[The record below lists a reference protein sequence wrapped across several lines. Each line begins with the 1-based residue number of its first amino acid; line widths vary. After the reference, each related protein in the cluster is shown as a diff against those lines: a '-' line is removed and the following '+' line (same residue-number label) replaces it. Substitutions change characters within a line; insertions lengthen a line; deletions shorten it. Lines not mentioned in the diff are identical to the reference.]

1 MNYHIEDLRNIM
13 AQLRSENGCNWDKQ
27 QTFESLVPYAIEE
40 AHEVAEAVN
49 SKNYQHLCEELGD
62 LLLQVVFHAQ
72 IAQEQQLFSF
82 DDVVNSISQKMIRR
96 HPHVF
101 AEQTE
106 LSPEQVSTQWASIK
120 AQEKQQAV
128 DKTSYLLDQVASGQP
143 ALTRAEKLQKTVA
156 KMGFDWNDT
165 RAVILKI
172 REELD
177 EIDLALRETPETVEE
192 ELGDLLFC
200 TVNLARHLKLDS
212 EQTLKKAND
221 KFTRRFNFIED
232 QLRQRDKGFKDSDLA
247 EMEHFWQLAKMAEL
261 KGDI

>member
-49 SKNYQHLCEELGD
+49 SKNYSHLCEELGD

-106 LSPEQVSTQWASIK
+106 LSPEQVSEQWATIK
-120 AQEKQQAV
+120 AQEKQQTV

-212 EQTLKKAND
+212 EQTLKKANN

-247 EMEHFWQLAKMAEL
+247 EMEHFWQLAKMAEI
-261 KGDI
+261 KG

>member
-1 MNYHIEDLRNIM
+1 MSYTIDDLRKIM
-13 AQLRSENGCNWDKQ
+13 AQLRSEQGCNWDKQ

-40 AHEVAEAVN
+40 AHEVADAVN

-62 LLLQVVFHAQ
+62 LLLQVVFHTQ

-82 DDVVNSISQKMIRR
+82 DDVVNAISHKMIRR
-96 HPHVF
+96 HPNVF
-101 AEQTE
+101 SEQTD
-106 LSPEQVSTQWASIK
+106 LTPEQVSAQWATIK
-120 AQEKQQAV
+120 AQEKTQQ
-128 DKTSYLLDQVASGQP
+128 SNNYLLDQVASGQP

-165 RAVILKI
+165 RAVVLKI

-232 QLRQRDKGFKDSDLA
+232 QLRERDKGFADTNLA
-247 EMEHFWQLAKMAEL
+247 EMEHFWQLAKMAETNV
-261 KGDI
+261 K

>member
-13 AQLRSENGCNWDKQ
+13 EQLRSENGCNWDKQ

-49 SKNYQHLCEELGD
+49 SKNYSHLCEELGD

-106 LSPEQVSTQWASIK
+106 LSPEQVSEQWATIK
-120 AQEKQQAV
+120 AQEKQQTV

-200 TVNLARHLKLDS
+200 TVNLARHLELDS
-212 EQTLKKAND
+212 EQTLKKANN

-261 KGDI
+261 KEEI

>member
-1 MNYHIEDLRNIM
+1 MSYTIDDLRQIM
-13 AQLRSENGCNWDKQ
+13 AQLRSEQGCNWDKQ

-49 SKNYQHLCEELGD
+49 SKNYPHLCEELGD

-106 LSPEQVSTQWASIK
+106 LSPEQVSEQWASIK
-120 AQEKQQAV
+120 AQEKQQVV

-232 QLRQRDKGFKDSDLA
+232 QLRQRDKGFADTNLA
-247 EMEHFWQLAKMAEL
+247 EMEYFWQFAKMAEM
-261 KGDI
+261 KG

>member
-1 MNYHIEDLRNIM
+1 MSYTIDDLRQIM

-49 SKNYQHLCEELGD
+49 SKNYPHLCEELGD

-106 LSPEQVSTQWASIK
+106 LSPEQVSEQWASIK

-165 RAVILKI
+165 RAVVLKI

-232 QLRQRDKGFKDSDLA
+232 QLRQRDKGFADTNLA
-247 EMEHFWQLAKMAEL
+247 EMEHFWQLAKMAEI
-261 KGDI
+261 KG

>member
-1 MNYHIEDLRNIM
+1 
-13 AQLRSENGCNWDKQ
+13 
-27 QTFESLVPYAIEE
+27 
-40 AHEVAEAVN
+40 
-49 SKNYQHLCEELGD
+49 LGD

-106 LSPEQVSTQWASIK
+106 LSPEQVSEQWATIK
-120 AQEKQQAV
+120 AQEKQQTV

-200 TVNLARHLKLDS
+200 TVNLARHLELDS
-212 EQTLKKAND
+212 EQTLKKANN

-261 KGDI
+261 KEEI

>member
-1 MNYHIEDLRNIM
+1 MSYTIDDLRQIM
-13 AQLRSENGCNWDKQ
+13 AQLRSEQGCNWDKQ

-120 AQEKQQAV
+120 AQEKHKQLI
-128 DKTSYLLDQVASGQP
+128 K
-143 ALTRAEKLQKTVA
+143 R
-156 KMGFDWNDT
+156 
-165 RAVILKI
+165 VIY
-172 REELD
+172 
-177 EIDLALRETPETVEE
+177 
-192 ELGDLLFC
+192 
-200 TVNLARHLKLDS
+200 
-212 EQTLKKAND
+212 
-221 KFTRRFNFIED
+221 
-232 QLRQRDKGFKDSDLA
+232 
-247 EMEHFWQLAKMAEL
+247 
-261 KGDI
+261 

>member
-49 SKNYQHLCEELGD
+49 SKNYSHLCEELGD

-106 LSPEQVSTQWASIK
+106 LSPEQVSEQWATIK
-120 AQEKQQAV
+120 AQEIQQTV

-200 TVNLARHLKLDS
+200 TVNLARHLELDS
-212 EQTLKKAND
+212 EQTLKKANN

-261 KGDI
+261 KEEI

>member
-49 SKNYQHLCEELGD
+49 SKNYSHLCEELGD

-106 LSPEQVSTQWASIK
+106 LSSEQVSEQWASIK

-165 RAVILKI
+165 RAVVLKI

-232 QLRQRDKGFKDSDLA
+232 QLRQRDKGFADTNLA
-247 EMEHFWQLAKMAEL
+247 EMEYFWQLAKIAEM
-261 KGDI
+261 KG

>member
-1 MNYHIEDLRNIM
+1 MSYTIDDLRQIM

-49 SKNYQHLCEELGD
+49 SKNYPHLCEELGD

-101 AEQTE
+101 DEQTE
-106 LSPEQVSTQWASIK
+106 LSPEQVSEQWATIK

-212 EQTLKKAND
+212 EQTLKKANN

>member
-1 MNYHIEDLRNIM
+1 MSYTIDDLRQIM
-13 AQLRSENGCNWDKQ
+13 AQLRSEQGCNWDKQ

-49 SKNYQHLCEELGD
+49 SKNYPHLCEELGD

-106 LSPEQVSTQWASIK
+106 LSPEQVSEQWASIK
-120 AQEKQQAV
+120 AQEKQQVV

-232 QLRQRDKGFKDSDLA
+232 QLRQRDKGFADTNLA
-247 EMEHFWQLAKMAEL
+247 EMEHFWQLAKMAEI
-261 KGDI
+261 KG